1 MKANFYALSTCAIS
15 LPDMMKN
22 KEGTYESFLKT
33 YRNTVVRL
41 VEKGYSEN
49 FKGSEELQSEM
60 KCLWDSIK

>member
-49 FKGSEELQSEM
+49 F
-60 KCLWDSIK
+60 